1 MLSTLI
7 TVLLVL
13 AALGLLILTTHL
25 VGLRKRNEHNETQLR
40 QERSKYDADQKEW
53 HERAAGLDREVQ
65 RLSRWKDIADADE
78 KAAEM
83 LHVAQASLDKAK
95 ADADALVLGTRQET
109 DRLTANAK
117 AEAETIVLT
126 ARQEVKKSKD
136 EAKAVLDS
144 ATIQASGI
152 VEAAKKRAEE
162 IAGSAYVAMEN
173 ASLYE
178 QTAKAMKN
186 VVDGYGDRYMVPER
200 SLLDDLAEEFGYT
213 QAGIEL
219 KNARECSKA
228 MVSSRIAGTCEYV
241 EVNRRTTAVNFVVD
255 AFNGMVDSILSRV
268 RHDNVGTL
276 QQETRDAFTLVNYN
290 GKAFREA
297 RITEEYLAA
306 RLAELRWAATVQ
318 QLRVDER
325 EEQKRIRE
333 HIREEE
339 KARKEYERV
348 VRDAAREEELLR
360 KAVEKALQQVEHA
373 SEAQKARYEQQLK
386 DLAERLREAE
396 ERSQRA
402 ISMAQQTKRGHVYI
416 ISNIGSF
423 GENVYKIGLT
433 RRLEPLDRVR
443 ELGDSSVPF
452 EFDVHALI
460 FSENAPGLEGQLHKH
475 FLMAQMNKVNHR
487 REFFRVDMKHIREEI
502 ETLGLTAKW
511 TMTAD
516 AREYRETLAIEN
528 AIKDNPGMRDAW
540 VNRQLRLEDLEPP
553 TEELVE
559 SLTE

>member
-83 LHVAQASLDKAK
+83 LHVAQASLDK
-95 ADADALVLGTRQET
+95 
-109 DRLTANAK
+109 AK

-228 MVSSRIAGTCEYV
+228 MVRSRIAGTCEYV

-255 AFNGMVDSILSRV
+255 AFNGKVDSILSRV
-268 RHDNVGTL
+268 
-276 QQETRDAFTLVNYN
+276 
-290 GKAFREA
+290 
-297 RITEEYLAA
+297 
-306 RLAELRWAATVQ
+306 
-318 QLRVDER
+318 
-325 EEQKRIRE
+325 
-333 HIREEE
+333 
-339 KARKEYERV
+339 
-348 VRDAAREEELLR
+348 
-360 KAVEKALQQVEHA
+360 
-373 SEAQKARYEQQLK
+373 SCC
-386 DLAERLREAE
+386 
-396 ERSQRA
+396 
-402 ISMAQQTKRGHVYI
+402 
-416 ISNIGSF
+416 
-423 GENVYKIGLT
+423 
-433 RRLEPLDRVR
+433 
-443 ELGDSSVPF
+443 
-452 EFDVHALI
+452 
-460 FSENAPGLEGQLHKH
+460 
-475 FLMAQMNKVNHR
+475 
-487 REFFRVDMKHIREEI
+487 
-502 ETLGLTAKW
+502 
-511 TMTAD
+511 
-516 AREYRETLAIEN
+516 
-528 AIKDNPGMRDAW
+528 
-540 VNRQLRLEDLEPP
+540 
-553 TEELVE
+553 
-559 SLTE
+559 